1 MTVFHWVRSFV
12 IAISVAMVLAVGTF
26 GFGLDHSWAQA
37 STMQLLGKPPIQ
49 VATTMNRVQAITKDL
64 EGKAQEAIGNMTGD
78 PKNQIMGKAKQVE
91 GRVLQN
97 VEDVRDKTRL
107 KQMTK
112 TVTKSLKNDLQD
124 MKRK

>member
-1 MTVFHWVRSFV
+1 
-12 IAISVAMVLAVGTF
+12 
-26 GFGLDHSWAQA
+26 
-37 STMQLLGKPPIQ
+37 MQLLGKPPIQ